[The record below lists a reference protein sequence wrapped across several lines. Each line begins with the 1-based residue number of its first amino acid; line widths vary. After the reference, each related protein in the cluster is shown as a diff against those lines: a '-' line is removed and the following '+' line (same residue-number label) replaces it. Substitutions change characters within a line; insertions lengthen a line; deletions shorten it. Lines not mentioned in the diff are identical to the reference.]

1 MDNLN
6 STDTLEWRYILEDLS
21 KKASS
26 DIGKEYCLNL
36 PFAKHYDEAL
46 MLQKQTEEALHLI
59 NSEGSIPI
67 GGLRDIRK
75 ALNDLSI
82 GAVLQGA
89 TFLDISSTL
98 KCVRNLKRFIEAKSQ
113 PENELYQIIFPL
125 YTNHDL
131 EIKIESTFASDGSVL
146 DTASSELSRI
156 RSTTKQIQQ
165 NIREKLIRMIQ
176 DSKYKNVIQ
185 ESLITQRSGRYVIP
199 VKSEAQSQIKGIVQ
213 DQSQSGSTVYLE
225 PMAVVDDNN
234 KLAKKILE
242 EKVEIERILRALGE
256 LIAPD
261 AYQIK
266 DTVETMAIIDS
277 IIAKANY
284 CISINGRKPY
294 LNDKGLV
301 DLHKV
306 KHPILISRKG
316 YDNVISIDVLL
327 GKSFDTM
334 IITGSNTGGKTV
346 SLKTLG
352 LCALMVKSGL
362 YLPTKTESDMAF
374 FGKVL
379 ADIGDEQSLEQNLS
393 TFSGHLTNINKILK
407 AADNTSL
414 VLFDEI
420 GTGTDPAEGAAI
432 AQAIIEDLR
441 NKGAKLVVTTHYG
454 ELKTLAYNYQGI
466 SNASV
471 EFNIETLSPTYR
483 LLLGVPG
490 KSNAVHIARRLGVDE
505 SVVERASELL
515 KGEQL
520 DITISI
526 EKLESEYKRLLEERN
541 KMEALNI
548 SLKEK
553 EELYESELIELE
565 SKKKKVR
572 QQLFEKFEAELSDA
586 TLEIKEIVKDLQMDK
601 NSQNAEKARKEVQDV
616 AERLKNRHKKDLE
629 SKIPKKDN
637 IEILE
642 GEYYYLPKIRQ
653 VVQVIELKD
662 KKAEVQAGL
671 LKLTINISDL
681 SKVEGKELKNQ
692 VKALKNRGNSTK
704 IKKDNTKQIKNSNDE
719 YRSHFNE
726 CDLRGLYVDDA
737 LDKVSKFIDESNL
750 LGASPLY
757 IIHGKGTGALRE
769 AVRDYLKRTS
779 FVEHFR
785 TGDLH
790 EGGEG
795 ISVVYLRK

>member
-36 PFAKHYDEAL
+36 PFAQNFDSAL
-46 MLQKQTEEALHLI
+46 TLQKQTEEALYFI
-59 NSEGSIPI
+59 DTEGSIPI

-75 ALNDLSI
+75 SLDDLLI
-82 GAVLQGA
+82 GAVLLGSA
-89 TFLDISSTL
+89 FLDISSTL
-98 KCVRNLKRFIEAKSQ
+98 KCVRNLKKFIEAKSL

-131 EIKIESTFASDGSVL
+131 ETKIELTFASDGSVL

-156 RSTTKQIQQ
+156 RGAIKQIQQ
-165 NIREKLIRMIQ
+165 NLREKLIRMIQ
-176 DSKYKNVIQ
+176 DPKYKNIIQ
-185 ESLITQRSGRYVIP
+185 ESLITQRNGRYVIP

-225 PMAVVDDNN
+225 PMSVVDDNN
-234 KLAKKILE
+234 KLTKKILE

-256 LIAPD
+256 LVAPD
-261 AYQIK
+261 ASQIK
-266 DTVETMAIIDS
+266 ETVEKMAEVDS
-277 IIAKANY
+277 IIAKASY
-284 CISINGRKPY
+284 CISINGRKPH
-294 LNDKGLV
+294 LNDKGMV

-316 YDNVISIDVLL
+316 YENVISIDILL
-327 GKSFDTM
+327 GKLFDTM

-352 LCALMVKSGL
+352 LCALMVKIGL
-362 YLPTKTESDMAF
+362 YLPTRTESDMAF
-374 FGKVL
+374 FGKIL

-393 TFSGHLTNINKILK
+393 TFSGHLTNINKILN

-441 NKGAKLVVTTHYG
+441 NKGSKLVVTTHYG

-471 EFNIETLSPTYR
+471 EFDIETLSPTYR

-490 KSNAVHIARRLGVDE
+490 KSNAVHIARRLGVDN

-541 KMEALNI
+541 KTEALNI

-553 EELYESELIELE
+553 EELYETELSELEV
-565 SKKKKVR
+565 KKKKIR

-586 TLEIKEIVKDLQMDK
+586 TLEVKDIVKELQMDK
-601 NSQNAEKARKEVQDV
+601 SSQNAEKARKELQDV
-616 AERLKNRHKKDLE
+616 SNRLKNRHKKELE
-629 SKIPKKDN
+629 TKKLN
-637 IEILE
+637 KEELEITQ
-642 GEYYYLPKIRQ
+642 GDYYYLNKIRQ
-653 VVQVIELKD
+653 VVQVLEIKD

-671 LKLTINISDL
+671 LKLTIDISDL
-681 SKVEGKELKNQ
+681 TKVEGKELKNQ
-692 VKALKNRGNSTK
+692 VKLLKSRGNSTK
-704 IKKDNTKQIKNSNDE
+704 VKSAPKAKTEKEE

-737 LDKVSKFIDESNL
+737 LDKVSRFIDESSL

-757 IIHGKGTGALRE
+757 IIHGKGSGALRD
-769 AVRDYLKRTS
+769 AVRDYLRRTS
-779 FVEHFR
+779 FIEHFR
-785 TGDLH
+785 GGSLH

-795 ISVVYLRK
+795 ISVVYLKK